1 MQNKNFMT
9 EKIND
14 AEVEAVKEE
23 SYDEIPKAQKKNS
36 RRDFYVELAL
46 FLILG
51 ILIGVAVKTEAS
63 KRITMGFNDYKINA
77 AGEYYSI
84 NKLQADLIK
93 KKTEALSDNA
103 NDPSAIPEG
112 ATCE

>member
-1 MQNKNFMT
+1 MA

-23 SYDEIPKAQKKNS
+23 IYAETTQVQKKNS
-36 RRDFYVELAL
+36 KRDFYVELVL

-63 KRITMGFNDYKINA
+63 KKITMGFNDYKINA

-93 KKTEALSDNA
+93 KKTEALDSTA
-103 NDPSAIPEG
+103 NDPNAIPEG
-112 ATCE
+112 ATCNQQSPGL